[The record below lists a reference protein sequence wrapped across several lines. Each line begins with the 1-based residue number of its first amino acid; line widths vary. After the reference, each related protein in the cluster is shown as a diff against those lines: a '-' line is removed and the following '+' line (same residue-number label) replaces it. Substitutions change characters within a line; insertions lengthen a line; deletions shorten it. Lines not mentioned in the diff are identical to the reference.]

1 MTETVTQVDRLK
13 ELEENQRQLRLEA
26 KQLRDD
32 IKAKAEAEKQAKL
45 DAMTDEE
52 KEVMNV
58 TRSIN
63 YVLNAVKKMD
73 YKKASELMESLKK
86 QINKAAAAQK
96 EAAEAKA
103 SQGQTCWTDR
113 QGGNFDPPSLSI
125 LNAQKQ
131 SLTWAVIDFGY

>member
-103 SQGQTCWTDR
+103 S
-113 QGGNFDPPSLSI
+113 
-125 LNAQKQ
+125 
-131 SLTWAVIDFGY
+131 